1 MRIQFNMLFSETVFE
16 YCLQLIILLQRHRNI
31 NSLSKEYAITKTCPC
46 YILQFLTP
54 VKKDNFQIKNCD
66 IFLMFAL

>member
-1 MRIQFNMLFSETVFE
+1 MRIQFYMLFSDLNIAYIV
-16 YCLQLIILLQRHRNI
+16 LQRHRNI

-46 YILQFLTP
+46 NILQFLTP

-66 IFLMFAL
+66 IFLMFALKH